1 VISINWQSLL
11 PLLTPK
17 IDYSMPN
24 HATWKVFNESHPLQC
39 SEKNAG
45 GLGRFD
51 RRARVEPVGRGTGSI
66 MARRTVGVLIL
77 LSVSTF
83 GYTCLHVCSLKLED
97 QMNRSALGLEWR
109 AERRRWMRRANWNL
123 GRWEAMAMMS

>member
-1 VISINWQSLL
+1 MISINWQSLL

-39 SEKNAG
+39 SEKNAE
-45 GLGRFD
+45 GLGRLD
-51 RRARVEPVGRGTGSI
+51 RRAGVAPVGRGAGSI
-66 MARRTVGVLIL
+66 MVRRTVRVLVL
-77 LSVSTF
+77 LDMGMF
-83 GYTCLHVCSLKLED
+83 GYMCLYVCGLKLED

-109 AERRRWMRRANWNL
+109 RK
-123 GRWEAMAMMS
+123 GGGG